1 MKEKTMLHTVVIKNR
16 KASIAPYF
24 RGNTMGSKAVY
35 NTANFLIRNVMT
47 AVSKD
52 SDKWTDNEREVME
65 RVETARCAYNAFR
78 KTHALSKGKKVPE
91 PMEAPCKGRWM
102 LSYGFLDF
110 LLKTEK
116 NEAYYSCTSQVNQQA
131 IRKVIRAWK
140 SYFAL
145 LKKHKA
151 DPASLKERPK
161 SPLNT
166 PKSHSPYLTKN
177 GFKSPS
183 LSCSACKISLVTTTP
198 WDVSLFS
205 AGSPGAIYISR
216 NTKRLKSR
224 SRMIRPAIFAIVFLI
239 TAYPFQH

>member
-1 MKEKTMLHTVVIKNR
+1 MLHTVVIKNR

-145 LKKHKA
+145 LKKYKD
-151 DPASLKERPK
+151 DPASLKERPHIPRYIRK
-161 SPLNT
+161 AETTAHFPNQVCRLETDDTGKGVLHFANHREPYPIGNT
-166 PKSHSPYLTKN
+166 P
-177 GFKSPS
+177 
-183 LSCSACKISLVTTTP
+183 CKIS
-198 WDVSLFS
+198 
-205 AGSPGAIYISR
+205 R
-216 NTKRLKSR
+216 
-224 SRMIRPAIFAIVFLI
+224 
-239 TAYPFQH
+239 Q